1 MFFWISQ
8 KSTIRIRL
16 TAWYILIFGF
26 TIVSFDIYLY
36 IQIRHSLLSQL
47 DTTLQI
53 AASETFVEVLEVDG
67 NHCNP
72 ALKITS
78 QLEKNTHRLAE
89 AGFVIQ
95 LVSPEGRIW
104 DHIGKS
110 SYLPRVIELH
120 QGYTNVTGH
129 NKTWR
134 VYTQSLG
141 SSPTAG
147 WLQVAQSLKPISTAS
162 EKLLALILFSFPL
175 ILSFAA
181 FGSLFLAERA
191 LRTIDQITR
200 TTQAISPDDFA
211 QRINYQGSEDKVG
224 RLALTIDRMLDRLQA
239 AFENERR
246 FIADAS
252 HELRTPLTVIKGQ
265 IGVTLSRGRTVEE
278 YESTLQQLEREVDR
292 LILIANRLLF
302 LTRLDQSESKY
313 KYKLSLKYFNLSDL
327 LKVIIEKIEHL
338 AEVKNINISASI
350 EPSLHITGNSDHLI
364 SLFFNLL
371 DNAIKY
377 TPPEGNIRVKARLE
391 KGQVKITI
399 MNTGKGIAAADLPNL
414 FKRFYRAESDRSG
427 NIEGSGLGLAIAYEI
442 ARLHGGTIHV
452 TSQLNQITT
461 FTVELPS

>member
-16 TAWYILIFGF
+16 TAWYILIFGL

-47 DTTLQI
+47 DTTLQL

-67 NHCNP
+67 NHGNP

-78 QLEKNTHRLAE
+78 QSEKINHQLAE

-95 LVSPEGRIW
+95 LVSPKGKIW
-104 DHIGKS
+104 DRIGK
-110 SYLPRVIELH
+110 YEDLPRVIELQ

-141 SSPTAG
+141 LSSTGG
-147 WLQVAQSLKPISTAS
+147 WLQVAQSLKPIDTAL
-162 EKLLALILFSFPL
+162 EKLLDLILISCPL
-175 ILSFAA
+175 ILLVAA
-181 FGSLFLAERA
+181 FGGLFLAKRA
-191 LRTIDQITR
+191 LCPIDKIIR
-200 TTQAISPDDFA
+200 TTQAISPDNFA
-211 QRINYQGSEDKVG
+211 QRINYQGSADEVG
-224 RLALTIDRMLDRLQA
+224 RLAVTIDRMLERLQA
-239 AFENERR
+239 AFEHERH
-246 FIADAS
+246 FTSGAS

-461 FTVELPS
+461 FTVELPF